1 MKQMHDFLSFCLVG
15 ENISHSYS
23 PHIYNT
29 IFDEIKSNAVY
40 FPFPVPDKNKF
51 LSALPILRAEF
62 AGFNTTAPYRL
73 DIMPH
78 LDKID
83 LSAKKAGTANTI
95 AVRGEQLIGYNT
107 EIDGFMRSLIGFAGD
122 LHDKDVLII
131 GAGGVARAVASVLL
145 DKGAFLTLLSR
156 SEVHAAEL
164 MESLKKRYHRN
175 RIKTVKGLSD
185 DDEFYAAFNT
195 ARVDIAGSASEVS
208 IHPHT
213 YESFKLAYDTS
224 YVPTEFLKKAQ
235 SFGAKTKNGLDML
248 FFQAVMSVNIWLGQG
263 MERSAI
269 ENAHRKVMAYYPQ

>member
-1 MKQMHDFLSFCLVG
+1 MHDFLSFGLVG
-15 ENISHSYS
+15 EDISHSYS

-29 IFDEIKSNAVY
+29 IFDEIKWNAVY
-40 FPFPVPDKNKF
+40 FPFPVPNKERF
-51 LSALPILRAEF
+51 LAALPILRMEF
-62 AGFNTTAPYRL
+62 AGFNTTAPYRR

-78 LDKID
+78 LDNFD

-95 AVRGEQLIGYNT
+95 VVKDEKLIGYNT
-107 EIDGFMRSLIGFAGD
+107 EIDGFTRSLIGFAGD
-122 LHDKDVLII
+122 LHDKDVLLI

-156 SEVHAAEL
+156 NEAHAAEL
-164 MESLKKRYHRN
+164 MESLQKRYHKN
-175 RIKTVKGLSD
+175 RIKTIKGLSD
-185 DDEFYAAFNT
+185 NDEFYAAFNT
-195 ARVDIAGSASEVS
+195 AKVDIGGKASEVF

-248 FFQAVMSVNIWLGQG
+248 FFQAVMSVNIWLGQD
-263 MERSAI
+263 MERSTI
-269 ENAHRKVMAYYPQ
+269 ENAHRRVMESLK